1 MSSNDLSILD
11 KFFSLATKSQSEKNL
26 YNLKKNKY
34 SYKEDKVLGISM
46 LQIKDTVKEIE
57 ELEISTVFKLIQS
70 EYNEARIL
78 GWALLVRDFSESSIL
93 KYFILHEAK
102 NCNNWNV
109 VDFAAPICA
118 KMLIKRDG
126 YEACENVGYSLLF
139 KEESDLSVR
148 FSLMMAV
155 PFIKKEKLRYAIDI
169 IERCLD
175 YSDPTVQQG
184 CGQMLKE
191 IGLVNQN
198 ILKYFL
204 KDHEAR
210 LSLIIKNELNI

>member
-1 MSSNDLSILD
+1 MPTNDQEILD
-11 KFFSLATKSQSEKNL
+11 KFFSQATKNQAEKNL
-26 YNLKKNKY
+26 YHLKRNKQ
-34 SYKEDKVLGISM
+34 SFKKDNVLGISM
-46 LQIKDTVKEIE
+46 VQIKDIVKEID

-93 KYFILHEAK
+93 KYFILHESK

-109 VDFAAPICA
+109 VDFAAPICS

-139 KEESDLSVR
+139 KEESPFSTR
-148 FSLMMAV
+148 FAIMMAI
-155 PFIKKEKLRYAIDI
+155 PFIKKEKLRYAIDV

-175 YSDPTVQQG
+175 YDDPIIQQG
-184 CGQMLKE
+184 CGQLLKE

-204 KDHEAR
+204 KDHDDR
-210 LSLIIKNELNI
+210 ISIIIKNELSK

>member
-1 MSSNDLSILD
+1 MSSNKISILD
-11 KFFSLATKSQSEKNL
+11 KFFSLANKSQAEKNL
-26 YNLKKNKY
+26 YNLKRNKY
-34 SYKEDKVLGISM
+34 SFKEDKVLGISM
-46 LQIKDTVKEIE
+46 LQIKDTVKETE
-57 ELEISTVFKLIQS
+57 EVEISTVFKLIQS

-102 NCNNWNV
+102 NCKNWNV
-109 VDFAAPICA
+109 VDFAAPICS

-175 YSDPTVQQG
+175 YSDPTIQQG

-191 IGLVNQN
+191 IGLINQN
-198 ILKYFL
+198 ILKYFI
-204 KDHEAR
+204 KDHEER
-210 LSLIIKNELNI
+210 LSLIIKNELTK